1 VTFNNVTHKLCS
13 MQQNGYDN
21 MHYAMPFNAAN
32 SDSAANWDSSTI
44 LDMLQV
50 HSKDVR
56 NLLQMNVH
64 RR

>member
-1 VTFNNVTHKLCS
+1 